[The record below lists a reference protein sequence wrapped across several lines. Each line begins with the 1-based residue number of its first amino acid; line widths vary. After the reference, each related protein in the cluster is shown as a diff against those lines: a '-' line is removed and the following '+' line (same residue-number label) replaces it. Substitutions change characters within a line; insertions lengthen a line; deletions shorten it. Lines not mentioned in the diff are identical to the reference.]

1 MSIVF
6 TKILYK
12 AKKLCYTTSSFLFHN
27 IKVIIKCKYNKK
39 NMEYVFLIQNLLT
52 PVNKRIIVF
61 Y

>member
-12 AKKLCYTTSSFLFHN
+12 AKKLCYTTSSFLFYN

-39 NMEYVFLIQNLLT
+39 KYEIRIFNLKSID
-52 PVNKRIIVF
+52 PS
-61 Y
+61 